1 MFQWLREEKKRE
13 IEIKN
18 HFKMAMSTHYKM
30 AMSTHYKMC
39 QQDARQFDNSILMI

>member
-1 MFQWLREEKKRE
+1 
-13 IEIKN
+13 
-18 HFKMAMSTHYKM
+18 MAMSTHYKM